1 MQQLCF
7 CCITF
12 IPNPNWTNAAHRVSC
27 GLDLGKFWFTWY
39 ALVCGSD
46 LANGSVLH
54 PSAIIPCGT
63 DLGHRHVAIRVK
75 PLANSMHLAKR
86 YGTSITSDAKR
97 NSNNFISFLAL
108 HSVTHTHT
116 HIPPVSCSALP
127 GSQDHLRVPHHRFV
141 FPVSAPSE
149 RSRPH

>member
-108 HSVTHTHT
+108 HSVTHTH
-116 HIPPVSCSALP
+116 IPPVSCSALP